1 MKEALGSPENVVG
14 KVIAVAIVA
23 YILIHFNYEISQYL
37 MSRWDVWW
45 DVRGGIF
52 SDMERAGDDA
62 GILGSL
68 ILLILWIVLG
78 LISALLLLV
87 IAGAVWIMGKLN
99 ELYVLPFML
108 AVLVVYSKFSFAFI
122 AKPFGRIIR
131 GILNL
136 LQWAGRALWGVF
148 RTFVLLPLAE
158 VVSGDQSPAYRAY
171 RVATS
176 LLFMVGAICLLLG
189 VGGVAAHYAKKYNL
203 ATSVESAVGKTAERV
218 TPATFKQEQ
227 YQIEFEAA
235 HPHWTSTGVTIKR
248 GDEFSITARGQVKVW
263 YPGNYPGQLKPILCA
278 PEGMRNIVGSGDY
291 MLPSRFT
298 ADFKRR
304 GYSTNNFI
312 LPDKPLFGLMGQIGT
327 AKAFY
332 VGASIEERAEYDG
345 ELLLAINQKWL
356 DETAWLGN
364 EGTFQ
369 VTIVVKRR

>member
-1 MKEALGSPENVVG
+1 MNRTLGNPENVVG
-14 KVIAVAIVA
+14 KVLAVALIA

-45 DVRGGIF
+45 DARGGFF
-52 SDMERAGDDA
+52 SDMERAGDEA

-87 IAGAVWIMGKLN
+87 IAGAVWITGKLN
-99 ELYVLPFML
+99 ELYVLPFIV

-122 AKPFGRIIR
+122 AMPFGKIIR
-131 GILNL
+131 SIFGLFR
-136 LQWAGRALWGVF
+136 WCGKALWGMF
-148 RTFVLLPLAE
+148 QAFVLLPLAE
-158 VVSGDQSPAYRAY
+158 VVSGDKSPAYRAY
-171 RVATS
+171 RAATS

-203 ATSVESAVGKTAERV
+203 ATSVEGAIGKAAEDV

-227 YQIEFEAA
+227 YQVEFEAA
-235 HPHWTSTGVTIKR
+235 HPHWTSTGVTINR
-248 GDEFSITARGQVKVW
+248 GDEYSITARGQVKVW
-263 YPGNYPGQLKPILCA
+263 YPGNYPSQLKPILCA

-304 GYSTNNFI
+304 GYGTNNFI
-312 LPDKPLFGLMGQIGT
+312 LPDEPLFGLIGQIGT
-327 AKAFY
+327 GKAFY
-332 VGASIEERAEYDG
+332 IGASIEDRAEYDG
-345 ELLLAINQKWL
+345 ELLLAVNQKWGG
-356 DETAWLGN
+356 ETEWLGN
-364 EGTFQ
+364 EGTYQ